1 MHSSVEKLKLIN
13 AKVNDLINTKQ
24 LKTDPK
30 VIVVTKMFSMGA
42 IVPLLETGH
51 IHYGENKVK
60 EAEDKWSGSRNI
72 YKNLQLHMIGKLQT
86 NKVKK
91 AVEIFDYI
99 HSLDN
104 KRLALKISQCQ
115 KEINKNIKLFIQV
128 NVGKEEQKSG
138 ISMDSLSSFYHYCVK
153 ELSLNIMGLMCL
165 PPLNQNP
172 DKYFILLRDLSLSLN
187 LNQLSM
193 GMSSDFESAII
204 NESTFIRIGTAVLG
218 ERKFT

>member
-1 MHSSVEKLKLIN
+1 
-13 AKVNDLINTKQ
+13 
-24 LKTDPK
+24 
-30 VIVVTKMFSMGA
+30 MFSMGA
-42 IVPLLETGH
+42 RVPLLETGH

>member
-13 AKVNDLINTKQ
+13 SKVNDLIITKQ
-24 LKTDPK
+24 LKTEPK
-30 VIVVTKMFSMGA
+30 VIVVTKMFSMDS
-42 IVPLLETGH
+42 IVPLLESGH

-60 EAEDKWSGSRNI
+60 EAQDKWAGIRKT

-104 KRLALKISQCQ
+104 ERLALKISQCQ
-115 KEINKNIKLFIQV
+115 KEINKNINLFIQV
-128 NVGKEEQKSG
+128 NVGEEEQKSG
-138 ISMDSLSSFYHYCVK
+138 INIDNLKDFYHYCIK
-153 ELSLNIMGLMCL
+153 ELSLNIIGLMCL
-165 PPLNQNP
+165 PPFNQDSN
-172 DKYFILLRDLSLSLN
+172 KYFLLLRDHALNLN

-204 NESTFIRIGTAVLG
+204 NESTFIRVGTAILG
-218 ERKFT
+218 ERKST

>member
-30 VIVVTKMFSMGA
+30 VIVVTKMFSMSA

-60 EAEDKWSGSRNI
+60 EAEDKWTGSRNI

-138 ISMDSLSSFYHYCVK
+138 ISVDNLNSFYHYCVK